1 MIIVKKKSNLD
12 SDVLGKARGYAD
24 AEVRIWV
31 ATAPSDDEESKDMRP
46 SLLSPI
52 VFIYHQD
59 FGYVEVAN
67 VGNAYDKLLTGCKI
81 TVKDGEINRMVPVKT
96 MKLSFDLYP
105 TGDYEVGAEY
115 HSGGVFYHPVM
126 RAFIDNESIK

>member
-1 MIIVKKKSNLD
+1 MIIIKKKSNLD
-12 SDVLGKARGYAD
+12 SDVLGKAQGYAD
-24 AEVRIWV
+24 TEVRIWV
-31 ATAPSDDEESKDMRP
+31 ATTPSDDEESQDMR
-46 SLLSPI
+46 PI

-67 VGNAYDKLLTGCKI
+67 VGNAYDKLLTGCKL

-96 MKLSFDLYP
+96 MKLSFNLYP

-115 HSGGVFYHPVM
+115 HTGKVFYHPVM
-126 RAFIDNESIK
+126 KAFIDHESLK